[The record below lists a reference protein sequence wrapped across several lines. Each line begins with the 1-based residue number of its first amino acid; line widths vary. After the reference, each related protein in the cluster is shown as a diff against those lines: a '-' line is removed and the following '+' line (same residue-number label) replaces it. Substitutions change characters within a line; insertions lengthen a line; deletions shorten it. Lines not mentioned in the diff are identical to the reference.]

1 VIALLLT
8 IVAAFAPPLPV
19 QYQIDVWSR
28 VWGIDAR
35 IARAVIHVES
45 RGNPRAV
52 SRTGDY
58 GLFQVNCVTW
68 RRAANVRSC
77 AELLSPARNIM
88 LGTWILSKYQ
98 RRYRFPS
105 DAKRFPSNAGSTW
118 ACRCGGDHV
127 WISHYN
133 QGGHVSSRGKAY
145 GAVIRQIVT
154 KRAQRPLPAIPRS

>member
-1 VIALLLT
+1 MIALLLA
-8 IVAAFAPPLPV
+8 IGWAFAPPLPV
-19 QYQIDVWSR
+19 QSQVEIWSR

-35 IARAVIHVES
+35 IAMAVIHVES

-68 RRAANVRSC
+68 KRHANVASC
-77 AELLSPARNIM
+77 AQLLDPARNIM

-105 DAKRFPSNAGSTW
+105 DAKRFPSDATSTW
-118 ACRCGGDHV
+118 ACRCGGSHG
-127 WISHYN
+127 WLAHYN
-133 QGGHVSSRGKAY
+133 QGGKVGNRGNAY
-145 GAVIRQIVT
+145 AATIRQIVT
-154 KRAQRPLPAIPRS
+154 KRSQMPIPAIPRS

>member
-1 VIALLLT
+1 VIALLLA
-8 IVAAFAPPLPV
+8 IGWAFAPPLPV

-35 IARAVIHVES
+35 IAMAVIHVES

-58 GLFQVNCVTW
+58 GLFQVNCATW
-68 RRAANVRSC
+68 KRAAKLTSC
-77 AELLSPARNIM
+77 RQLLDPARNIM

-105 DAKRFPSNAGSTW
+105 DAKRFPSDAKQAW
-118 ACRCGGDHV
+118 ACCCGGSHG
-127 WISHYN
+127 WLAHYN
-133 QGGHVSSRGKAY
+133 QGGKVGNRGNAY
-145 GAVIRQIVT
+145 AATIRQIVT
-154 KRAQRPLPAIPRS
+154 KRAQRPLPAILRS